1 MIENKYLSDEELEKL
16 ILDVEKEK
24 LISAPPDL
32 LENIL
37 SSVDV
42 LEEKRLSEISRIE
55 TKDAITEISKPP
67 EIVDFA
73 QKKSEFRKY
82 CFRVVSSMAAAIALL
97 ILIPGISGIQERE
110 IPSKASVVS
119 EKVRTREE
127 VTGDSKKSIMKTIN
141 KSHLFSDMW
150 KFDIFE

>member
-1 MIENKYLSDEELEKL
+1 MTENKYLSDEELEKL
-16 ILDVEKEK
+16 ILDVEEEK
-24 LISAPPDL
+24 LILAPPDL

-37 SSVDV
+37 SSVDD
-42 LEEKRLSEISRIE
+42 S
-55 TKDAITEISKPP
+55 SKPP

-97 ILIPGISGIQERE
+97 ILIPGIIGVQESK

-127 VTGDSKKSIMKTIN
+127 AIGSSKKSIMKTIN

>member
-1 MIENKYLSDEELEKL
+1 MTENKYLSDEELEKL
-16 ILDVEKEK
+16 ILDVEEEK
-24 LISAPPDL
+24 LILAPPDL

-37 SSVDV
+37 SSVDD
-42 LEEKRLSEISRIE
+42 S
-55 TKDAITEISKPP
+55 SKPP

-97 ILIPGISGIQERE
+97 ILIPGIIGVQESE

-127 VTGDSKKSIMKTIN
+127 AIGSSKKSIMKTIN

>member
-1 MIENKYLSDEELEKL
+1 MTENKYLSDEELEKL
-16 ILDVEKEK
+16 ILDVEEEK
-24 LISAPPDL
+24 LILAPPDL

-37 SSVDV
+37 SSVDD
-42 LEEKRLSEISRIE
+42 S
-55 TKDAITEISKPP
+55 SKPP

-97 ILIPGISGIQERE
+97 ILIPGIIGVQEGE

-127 VTGDSKKSIMKTIN
+127 AIGSSKKSIMKTIN

>member
-1 MIENKYLSDEELEKL
+1 MTENKYLSDEELEKL
-16 ILDVEKEK
+16 ILDVEEEK
-24 LISAPPDL
+24 LILAPPDL

-37 SSVDV
+37 SSVDD
-42 LEEKRLSEISRIE
+42 S
-55 TKDAITEISKPP
+55 SKPP

>member
-1 MIENKYLSDEELEKL
+1 MTENKYLSDEELEKL
-16 ILDVEKEK
+16 ILDVEEEK
-24 LISAPPDL
+24 LILAPPDL

-37 SSVDV
+37 SSVDDF
-42 LEEKRLSEISRIE
+42 EEKISFEPSRIE
-55 TKDAITEISKPP
+55 IEDTITEISKPP
-67 EIVDFA
+67 EIIDFN

-97 ILIPGISGIQERE
+97 ILMPGISGIQERE

>member
-1 MIENKYLSDEELEKL
+1 MTENKYLSDEELEKL
-16 ILDVEKEK
+16 ILDVEEEK
-24 LISAPPDL
+24 LILAPPDL

-37 SSVDV
+37 SSVDDF
-42 LEEKRLSEISRIE
+42 EEKISFEPSRIE
-55 TKDAITEISKPP
+55 IEDTITEISKPP
-67 EIVDFA
+67 EIIDFN

-97 ILIPGISGIQERE
+97 ILIPGIIGVQESE

-127 VTGDSKKSIMKTIN
+127 AIGSSKKSIMKTIN